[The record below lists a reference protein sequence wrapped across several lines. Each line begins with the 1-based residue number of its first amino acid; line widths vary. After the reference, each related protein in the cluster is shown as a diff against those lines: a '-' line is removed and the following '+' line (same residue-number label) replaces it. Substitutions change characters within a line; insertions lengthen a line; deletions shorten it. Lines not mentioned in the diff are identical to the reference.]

1 MTRLRIAIALGLTL
15 AGLSASIAQDA
26 QKFEFKFEEK
36 KAFYQE
42 MVTKVVQTIKVQ
54 GGSDLAQSHEQTF
67 YFSWMPEK
75 FDKDK
80 GTWTLTQTIEGIKM
94 SIDIAGNPI
103 KYDSTKKD
111 ATATT
116 NPGLTEFYGGLIGS
130 KFTVTLKNGVVEK
143 VDGKDDLLKKLG
155 AANAQM
161 EALLKKVLSDEA
173 VRQMADPTFGLMPA
187 KEVKKDE
194 TWEKKA
200 PLNLGP
206 VGSYDLTYKFKYLG
220 KDAAQKDMERI
231 EVSTDLKYGAPK
243 DAGDG
248 LLFRIK
254 SGTLESVDPKP
265 GFILFDTKSGK
276 ISQSQIAAKLKGTLN
291 VTVGGTDT
299 TVELY
304 QEQTT
309 TVNTKDVSYV
319 NPAPAAATT
328 PGTTATPATPE
339 KN

>member
-1 MTRLRIAIALGLTL
+1 MKRLFAAVCGLALM
-15 AGLSASIAQDA
+15 AGFAAAQDPV
-26 QKFEFKFEEK
+26 KLEFKFEEK

-42 MVTKVVQTIKVQ
+42 MVTNVIQTIKVQ
-54 GGSDLAQSHEQTF
+54 GGSDLVQRHTQTF
-67 YFSWMPEK
+67 YFAWTPEK

-80 GTWTLTQTIEGIKM
+80 GTWTLKQKIEGIKM
-94 SIDIAGNPI
+94 EIDIAGNPI

-111 ATATT
+111 TAATT
-116 NPGLTEFYGGLIGS
+116 NPGLVDFYNGLIGS
-130 KFTVTLKNGVVEK
+130 EFTVTMKGGVVEK

-155 AANAQM
+155 SANAQM
-161 EALLKKVLSDEA
+161 EALLRKVLSDEA
-173 VRQMADPTFGLMPA
+173 LKQMSDPTFGLMPT

-206 VGSYDLTYKFKYLG
+206 IGSYDLTYKFKYLG
-220 KDAAQKDMERI
+220 KDAAQKDMDKV
-231 EVSTDLKYGAPK
+231 EVTTDLKYAAPK
-243 DAGDG
+243 DTGDG

-254 SGTLESVDPKP
+254 GGTIESTDPKP
-265 GFILFDTKSGK
+265 GTILFDGK
-276 ISQSQIAAKLKGTLN
+276 TGRLKQSVISAKLKGNLN

-309 TVNTKDVSYV
+309 TVNAQDTSFVT
-319 NPAPAAATT
+319 PAAPATGTT
-328 PGTTATPATPE
+328 PPTPPPSTPE
-339 KN
+339 KK